1 MLKNDI
7 KFLGTSGSKKD
18 GHGSSCVQVADNI
31 VIDAGNIIQGLKDEA
46 KFIEHIFLTHSHLDH
61 ISDIAFLVDTYLAER
76 ETPIKVYGLKET
88 LRALNKHIFNWSV
101 WPDFKEI
108 SLVKSGHKS
117 IEFVEVTLGAEYK
130 FENVTLKPIALNHTV
145 PTCGYIV
152 KKEDFSVIY
161 ATDTYVSDEIWKEAN
176 SNLDIDAII
185 IDVSFP
191 SDFDELA
198 KASKHLTPRLLKK
211 ELAKLTRSVDIFVT
225 HIKPSYLEQVELELD
240 ILGVLRGK
248 GRVIKDGEY
257 LKNIS
262 CTVKQEFR
270 VMEIS
275 NALIKEKD
283 LGKILGLIL
292 KETMDFTNAEG
303 GTIYLK
309 EGDKLSFKAV
319 KNNLLNIHEVN
330 HNYPK
335 ISIYPNGKANSE
347 NVSAVCALSK
357 KTINIPDVYLYHI
370 GDFNFEGTKKFD
382 KHNNY
387 RTKSMLVVPMI
398 NQDDEIIGVMQ
409 LINKKVGKEL
419 EEFNQKDIDMS
430 TIYANLSASAI
441 AKNQLIEDLEKLVM
455 SFLESISYALS
466 VKSPYGY
473 GHISRVKELMKNVA
487 YEISEDKTV
496 FKDINY
502 TKEQFQEL
510 ELAAWMHDVGK
521 ISTPDYILDKATRLE
536 SVYDRIDTIEM
547 RFSYVKYAL
556 KYQIEIGASS
566 KSYEKI
572 ANELDADFEFVKTT
586 NKPSSFLKY
595 EDIQKIKELGKKS
608 FTIDG
613 KTVNLLTADE
623 VKNLTI
629 IRGTLT
635 EEERQ
640 KINEHA
646 QITYDML
653 KMITF
658 PKKYARVSEIASGH
672 HEKLNGTGYP
682 MGLSGDTISFE
693 TRILAIVDILEA
705 LTAGDRPY
713 KRAKTKEETF
723 KILNFMVKEGELDAK
738 IVSFIEKADIF
749 EKYIDKKEALEV
761 L

>member
-18 GHGSSCVQVADNI
+18 GHGSSCVQVSDNI

-46 KFIEHIFLTHSHLDH
+46 RYIEHIFLTHSHLDH
-61 ISDIAFLVDTYLAER
+61 ISDIAFLVDTYLSQR
-76 ETPIKVYGLKET
+76 DTPIKVYGLKET
-88 LRALNKHIFNWSV
+88 LEALDKHIFNWSV

-117 IEFVEVTLGAEYK
+117 IEFVEIELGVEYE
-130 FENVTLKPIALNHTV
+130 FEDVTLKPIALNHTV
-145 PTCGYIV
+145 PTCGYVI
-152 KKEDFSVIY
+152 KKDNFCVIY
-161 ATDTYVSDEIWKEAN
+161 ASDTYVSEEIWKEAN
-176 SNLDIDAII
+176 EDLDIESII

-191 SDFDELA
+191 SDFEELA
-198 KASKHLTPRLLKK
+198 RASKHLTPRLLKM
-211 ELAKLTRSVDIFVT
+211 ELAKLTRAVNIYVT
-225 HIKPSYLEQVELELD
+225 HIKPSYLEQVSMELD
-240 ILGVLRGK
+240 ILGVLRGE
-248 GRVIKDGEY
+248 GRVIQDGEY
-257 LKNIS
+257 LKGSQSAVNQNS
-262 CTVKQEFR
+262 R

-275 NALIKEKD
+275 DALIKEKD

-309 EGDKLSFKAV
+309 EDDKLSFKAV
-319 KNNLLNIHEVN
+319 KNDLLNIYEVN
-330 HNYPK
+330 HDFPK
-335 ISIYPNGKANSE
+335 INLHPNGKANSE

-357 KTINIPDVYLYHI
+357 KIINIPDVYIYHI
-370 GDFNFEGTKKFD
+370 GDFDFEGTKKFD
-382 KHNNY
+382 KHNSY
-387 RTKSMLVVPMI
+387 RTKSMLIVPMI
-398 NQDDEIIGVMQ
+398 NQDDEVVGVMQ
-409 LINKKVGKEL
+409 LINKKVGKEF
-419 EEFNQKDIDMS
+419 EEFSQKDIDMS
-430 TIYANLSASAI
+430 TTYANLSASAI

-487 YEISEDKTV
+487 YEINEDKTTY
-496 FKDINY
+496 KDINY

-536 SVYDRIDTIEM
+536 SVSDRIDTIEM

-556 KYQIEIGASS
+556 KHQVQAGVID
-566 KSYEKI
+566 KTYEKI
-572 ANELDADFEFVKTT
+572 ANELDADFEFIKTI
-586 NKPSSFLKY
+586 NKPSSFLKH
-595 EDIQKIKELGKKS
+595 EDIQKIEALGKTS

-613 KTVNLLTADE
+613 KTINLLTADE
-623 VKNLTI
+623 VKNLSI

-635 EEERQ
+635 DEERK

-646 QITYDML
+646 QITNDML
-653 KMITF
+653 KMISF
-658 PKKYARVSEIASGH
+658 PKKYARVTEIASGH
-672 HEKLNGTGYP
+672 HEKLNGKGYP
-682 MGLSGDTISFE
+682 LGLSGDEISFE

-713 KRAKTKEETF
+713 KRAKSEEETF
-723 KILNFMVKEGELDAK
+723 RILEAMVKDGELDASLVAFMK
-738 IVSFIEKADIF
+738 KTNIF
-749 EKYIDKKEALEV
+749 EKYIQKEEMV
-761 L
+761 LA